1 MATKKKPLNTNEL
14 HRNWYIDHLG
24 NRSFPP
30 KGLVKPKD
38 VATAAKELRLLKKQ
52 AKINAIPINASV
64 VEA

>member
-1 MATKKKPLNTNEL
+1 MSTNKKILNTNEL
-14 HRNWYIDHLG
+14 HKNWYIDHNG

-52 AKINAIPINASV
+52 AKINAIPVNDSV